1 MTLCLPRFF
10 HGSESLI
17 FNIPSTDLQCK
28 IIAINII
35 LFTLFTPCAYF
46 SARNICNPDYNKP
59 GACSNNDRNFPYNN
73 YAIHRVGAFKMIFE
87 HCLLWDVHPNIDD
100 FNTCI
105 PRHVLEQNN
114 LCFGT
119 K

>member
-35 LFTLFTPCAYF
+35 LSTLFTPCAYF

-59 GACSNNDRNFPYNN
+59 GACSNNDRNFSYYNN
-73 YAIHRVGAFKMIFE
+73 FEIVFE
-87 HCLLWDVHPNIDD
+87 HSLLWDVHPNIDS
-100 FNTCI
+100 F
-105 PRHVLEQNN
+105 
-114 LCFGT
+114 
-119 K
+119 